1 MPVSY
6 FRLLELLSLT
16 CFKFG
21 EKLPHNPVEK
31 GNFTSN
37 LSFLS
42 FSYVLVRELPAENQ
56 TSIFFLFVL
65 FWGQFK
71 KKQTNKQTKKL
82 HKI

>member
-31 GNFTSN
+31 VILLAIC
-37 LSFLS
+37 LS
-42 FSYVLVRELPAENQ
+42 
-56 TSIFFLFVL
+56 
-65 FWGQFK
+65 
-71 KKQTNKQTKKL
+71 
-82 HKI
+82 